1 MVTTGDVAGVL
12 LEPMLSD
19 DIFVQKL
26 GVFAFVPY
34 SRKKLKKRAA
44 GTASSK

>member
-1 MVTTGDVAGVL
+1 MVTTGDAAGVS
-12 LEPMLSD
+12 LEQMLSD
-19 DIFVQKL
+19 GISVQKL